1 MHTASRGYN
10 HSNNT
15 QRTVFSDANIVLNGD
30 SVAGSGY
37 YSLSF
42 DLWTPPR
49 RPPMES
55 PKIRPY
61 SLTAENAPFQILR
74 KELTQDEIDTA
85 INFIWNDVNNA
96 SNYDKL
102 TDFTKAVLGLI
113 SSGSNT
119 PSITKI
125 KEHET
130 AFKTLL
136 TEHYEN
142 FNSFL
147 NASVNTNVI
156 ISASTFVLNDNA
168 KLINDSFSS
177 DYNAGPASLPAG
189 GITTF
194 KAGNI
199 AVKDSTVIANG
210 NNELSA
216 RSGNVIFQNSTLKVA
231 ENAVLTFSS
240 AGGALLLDSRSTLD
254 LAGKMKGNVFFR
266 QGCDSHF

>member
-1 MHTASRGYN
+1 M
-10 HSNNT
+10 
-15 QRTVFSDANIVLNGD
+15 
-30 SVAGSGY
+30 
-37 YSLSF
+37 
-42 DLWTPPR
+42 
-49 RPPMES
+49 
-55 PKIRPY
+55 
-61 SLTAENAPFQILR
+61 
-74 KELTQDEIDTA
+74 
-85 INFIWNDVNNA
+85 NNA
-96 SNYDKL
+96 SSYDKL

-156 ISASTFVLNDNA
+156 ISNNSTFELNDNA

-177 DYNAGPASLPAG
+177 DYDAGPASLPT
-189 GITTF
+189 GIIPTF
-194 KAGNI
+194 GAGNI
-199 AVKDSTVIANG
+199 TVKDSTVTANG

-240 AGGALLLDSRSTLD
+240 AGGALLLDSGSTLD
-254 LAGKMKGNVFFR
+254 LAGKMKGNVFSDADATVIFESSNARLDGTLLGSVNAVFNADYALSNLNRSNYFEFR
-266 QGCDSHF
+266 NIAFWTAKRWTSEQPR